1 MDRKGFIGGSD
12 MYALEHG
19 NWFDLWQIKTGR
31 KEPDDLS
38 HMFNVNLGNETELFN
53 MRWFEIQTGVMVE
66 QTQVVVEKNWSGI
79 PCRGTLD
86 GICSNDNIIEAKH
99 TSSFSSMSDILDR
112 YMGQVQFYMWLADRP
127 AAHLS
132 VIFGNKWETATVTRN
147 AALMDQ
153 YLEMMHGFWDYVR
166 ADSVPPTNDMPK
178 TDWSQVEIDGLKVRD
193 ANNDNHFVSLAHDY
207 VSTLFSHKQH
217 ESIKKELRSMIRDDE
232 REVTSD
238 LVSIKRSKNG
248 SCRIVIHTEEVS
260 DG

>member
-1 MDRKGFIGGSD
+1 
-12 MYALEHG
+12 
-19 NWFDLWQIKTGR
+19 
-31 KEPDDLS
+31 
-38 HMFNVNLGNETELFN
+38 

-66 QTQVVVEKNWSGI
+66 QTQVVIEKNWSGI

-99 TSSFSSMSDILDR
+99 TSSFNNMSDMLDR
-112 YMGQVQFYMWLADRP
+112 YMGQLQFYMWVADRP

-132 VIFGNKWETATVTRN
+132 VIFGNKWETATVSRN
-147 AALMDQ
+147 AELMDQ
-153 YLEMMHGFWDYVR
+153 YLDMMHAFWDYVR
-166 ADSVPPTNDMPK
+166 VDSIPPTNEMPK

-207 VSTLFSHKQH
+207 VGSLYSHKQH
-217 ESIKKELRSMIRDDE
+217 ESTKKELRAMIRDDE
-232 REVTSD
+232 REVNCD
-238 LVSIKRSKNG
+238 LLSIKRSKGG